1 LNEAKQT
8 GSITAGRFDADAL
21 DLAEGSHPG
30 EHLPISLTRRC
41 EALGSQNTITV
52 IDNGRD
58 MQIFVGVNAANDAS
72 LGWLLDSI
80 LNFLVLPFF
89 WLC

>member
-1 LNEAKQT
+1 
-8 GSITAGRFDADAL
+8 
-21 DLAEGSHPG
+21 
-30 EHLPISLTRRC
+30 
-41 EALGSQNTITV
+41 
-52 IDNGRD
+52 